1 MKISYLRLLLF
12 CLLLYFSDTILFF
25 TFFVA
30 IIAFFANFS
39 FFIEFMA
46 NFNNFCEWAHT
57 FTFLTLLL
65 CFRISVDSTI
75 ITMVILLLVLWNYS
89 IDFLHSNLEHRL
101 VTVYLIDFF
110 YCSIC
115 FSISLLSLI
124 FWFETILLH
133 RTYQYLFRLYET
145 ILYCVVTML
154 FFALWLAI
162 FLFFFWMLRLMT
174 YFWISFSCL
183 LMKSTNKQVAC
194 LFFMLSWNS
203 QNEIKWKLV
212 LIIAGLLYEK
222 W

>member
-75 ITMVILLLVLWNYS
+75 ITMVILLLVLWNYF

-101 VTVYLIDFF
+101 VTVCLIGFF
-110 YCSIC
+110 YCFIC
-115 FSISLLSLI
+115 FSILLSSLI
-124 FWFETILLH
+124 FWFETILLQ
-133 RTYQYLFRLYET
+133 RTYRYLFR
-145 ILYCVVTML
+145 
-154 FFALWLAI
+154 
-162 FLFFFWMLRLMT
+162 
-174 YFWISFSCL
+174 
-183 LMKSTNKQVAC
+183 
-194 LFFMLSWNS
+194 
-203 QNEIKWKLV
+203 
-212 LIIAGLLYEK
+212 
-222 W
+222 